1 IEFGSVV
8 LATQNIEMHLHTI
21 TAIYFTLLFAQGQAK
36 EQECRS
42 NVTAILLE
50 VLNEKCSNIT
60 EAYQLPTTYKP
71 LKDENYDCTL
81 QREAKVGRPSDPN
94 ALFFF
99 DGRSKFDEDWK
110 SSLIGAVN
118 NADVKDP
125 DTSCFYA
132 ATTGS
137 LSCAL
142 NARIR
147 IL

>member
-1 IEFGSVV
+1 
-8 LATQNIEMHLHTI
+8 MHLHTI

-81 QREAKVGRPSDPN
+81 ERKAKKGKPSDPY
-94 ALFFF
+94 AVYFF
-99 DGRSKFDEDWK
+99 DGRS
-110 SSLIGAVN
+110 SLVLPNHFLNGALSRRVTIMCGLLITKIG
-118 NADVKDP
+118 
-125 DTSCFYA
+125 CYIE
-132 ATTGS
+132 TTELKKGHELLLRCNYG
-137 LSCAL
+137 LS
-142 NARIR
+142 
-147 IL
+147 